1 MTTLLERAFA
11 AARTLPDDMQDE
23 AARAVL
29 SYLGEPQQL
38 FELTADD
45 VEAVRRSRDAYAR
58 GEIASDAEM
67 QAIWAKHGL

>member
-11 AARTLPDDMQDE
+11 AAKTLPDDMQDE

-38 FELTADD
+38 FELTPDD
-45 VEAVRRSRDAYAR
+45 LEAVRRSRDAHAR

-67 QAIWAKHGL
+67 LAIWAKHGL